1 MPQDFATL
9 AETKHSLRMLE
20 AETDDDALLE
30 MLITAASKSVAN
42 YLKSSADPLLPDDAE
57 IPAEVRVATIMLVG
71 FLYRSPDQ
79 DPDEYFARGF
89 LPAPVTALLYP
100 LRDPA
105 LA

>member
-9 AETKHSLRMLE
+9 TETKRSLRILE
-20 AETDDDALLE
+20 TETDDDALLE

-42 YLKSSADPLLPDDAE
+42 YLKSSADSLLPNEAE

-71 FLYRSPDQ
+71 YLYRSPDE
-79 DPDEYFARGF
+79 DPDKYFERGF

-105 LA
+105 VA

>member
-1 MPQDFATL
+1 MSQKFATL
-9 AETKHSLRMLE
+9 TDTKRSLRMLDT
-20 AETDDDALLE
+20 ETDDDALLE

-42 YLKSSADPLLPDDAE
+42 YLKSSADPLLPDGAE
-57 IPAEVRVATIMLVG
+57 IPGEVRVATIILVG

-79 DPDEYFARGF
+79 DPDKYFERGY

-105 LA
+105 IA